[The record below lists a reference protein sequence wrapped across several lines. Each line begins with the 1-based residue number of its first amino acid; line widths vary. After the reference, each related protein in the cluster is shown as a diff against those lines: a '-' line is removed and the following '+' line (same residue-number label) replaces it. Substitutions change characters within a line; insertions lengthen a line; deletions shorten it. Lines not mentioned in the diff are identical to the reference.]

1 MKIDSFLYWYSSE
14 KRSLPWRETHDPYKI
29 WVSEIFLQQTQVSR
43 VIDFYIRFLE
53 KFPTIFDLANASW
66 EEFLPYFQ
74 GLGFYSRG
82 RNMLKTAQKIVL
94 EYNSIFPNDKNI
106 LKTFSGIGDYTASAI
121 CSFAYGQSIPALDV
135 NLFRVMGRYW
145 GLENQKEI
153 TQKAKDLYSKTK
165 HGDLLN
171 HAFMDL
177 GSSLCLAKQV
187 NCKDCPLKKT
197 CHFYISEK
205 EIVQDFSPKVPRQKY
220 QEYSIMLLRFD
231 GKIFLEKEKN
241 IFPAFENCTKKDH
254 RHFLQ
259 EQAKSKW
266 GIEIS
271 VRPPFFT
278 FIVEKK
284 RFRVSRCQILQG
296 EKPKEQWKTPSEILK
311 LPLEGL
317 FSNYSNGFLVAFS
330 SMRW

>member
-1 MKIDSFLYWYSSE
+1 MNIAQLIHWYSEE
-14 KRSLPWRETHDPYKI
+14 KRFLPWRKTHDPYKV

-43 VIDFYIRFLE
+43 VIDFYTRFLE
-53 KFPTIFDLANASW
+53 KFPTVFDLANASW

-82 RNMLKTAQKIVL
+82 RNMLKTAQKIVS
-94 EYNSIFPNDKNI
+94 EYNGIFPNDTKSLQN
-106 LKTFSGIGDYTASAI
+106 LPGIGAYTAAAI
-121 CSFAYGQSIPALDV
+121 CSFAYQQNIPALDV

-153 TQKAKDLYSKTK
+153 TKKAQELYAQTP

-177 GSSLCLAKQV
+177 GSSLCLAKTV
-187 NCKDCPLKKT
+187 KCTECPLKNT

-205 EIVQDFSPKVPRQKY
+205 IIEKDLSPKAPLQKY
-220 QEYSIMLLRFD
+220 EEYSVLVLRHE
-231 GKIFLEKEKN
+231 GKILLEQKSEYFG
-241 IFPAFENCTKKDH
+241 FPLFYNAQKQDH

-259 EQAKSKW
+259 AKAREKW
-266 GIEIS
+266 NIIIS

-278 FIVEKK
+278 IIENGK
-284 RFRVSRCQILQG
+284 RFRISRCQILEG
-296 EKPKEQWKTPSEILK
+296 IPPKGIWEIPK
-311 LPLEGL
+311 NTNDISFEPL
-317 FSNYSNGFLVAFS
+317 YSDGFLEKWRA
-330 SMRW
+330 MIP